1 MADEDKKKSKAA
13 KQERA
18 GKSPQEAK
26 GKEASAKPHKPAK
39 SAKGEKAD
47 TAPKA
52 ASQTGGKPA
61 EEQVANREPAAERVP
76 PRLKVYFED
85 VVRKKLSDEFAPRQ
99 RDIQAAQTR
108 LQQQQDRFQ
117 KDAPVMGEEE
127 RLNLERQIRDGQR
140 DLQRT
145 QNEYLEDLN
154 ARRNE
159 EVGKLQRDV
168 LLKVQD
174 YASAQ
179 KFDLVL
185 GDAIYVSKALDI
197 TDQVLAVLKGPGAP
211 AAAPAAPKAPPP
223 ATKK

>member
-1 MADEDKKKSKAA
+1 MMVSKFVAA
-13 KQERA
+13 AVLAAAALVSGAVNAQGALKIGVINVGRLLEQ
-18 GKSPQEAK
+18 SPQAEAV
-26 GKEASAKPHKPAK
+26 
-39 SAKGEKAD
+39 
-47 TAPKA
+47 T
-52 ASQTGGKPA
+52 
-61 EEQVANREPAAERVP
+61 
-76 PRLKVYFED
+76 
-85 VVRKKLSDEFAPRQ
+85 KKLSDEFAPRQ
-99 RDIQAAQTR
+99 RDIQAAQAR

-127 RLNLERQIRDGQR
+127 RLSLERQIRDGQR

-174 YASAQ
+174 YARAQ

-185 GDAIYVSKALDI
+185 GDAIFVSTALDI

-211 AAAPAAPKAPPP
+211 AAAPKAPSTPAPK
-223 ATKK
+223 K

>member
-1 MADEDKKKSKAA
+1 MIGSKFLAA
-13 KQERA
+13 AMFAVAAFVSVPASAQAPLKIGVINVGRLLEN
-18 GKSPQEAK
+18 SPQAEAV
-26 GKEASAKPHKPAK
+26 
-39 SAKGEKAD
+39 
-47 TAPKA
+47 T
-52 ASQTGGKPA
+52 
-61 EEQVANREPAAERVP
+61 
-76 PRLKVYFED
+76 
-85 VVRKKLSDEFAPRQ
+85 KKLSDEFAPRQ